1 MKSTFLPRLSLAR
14 GETPILPVHEPTG
27 PAIQLSDLPPHPDD
41 AFLSPDLP
49 RPRRWSSSDR
59 RSNSTSGAYSD
70 NISTTGSASK
80 LKPRALF
87 SGPPPP
93 IAASRVLY
101 RDEEDAISSAAAV
114 QSRGSPSLART
125 AINSVLFSRRVPSGT
140 REQSQNYELDTAWR
154 NLQRREKTLQEEL
167 QHFLDIQSAGLAG
180 TLDPAAARTPNSQST
195 PSEAGSSTPT
205 GTLYTAAS
213 ATRHSRIA
221 FDIPVSAV
229 QGGEVIPVRQPRQ
242 KPLGLRAARSG
253 LAKSMTL
260 LADLK
265 AEEDAELSSALSVR
279 KKALSQLRKLSARK
293 NGIIDELNAL
303 ESDENDPL
311 AKELRELGEEQV
323 AVTAEISELEER
335 LVGLRNRRRWLLR
348 RTDDVRNRRDAG
360 LSGYRGALGDVDGR
374 LTEILHRPPIMPL
387 AIEAL
392 GARPGSQQAREDT
405 SLTNLSLQEQSTRGE
420 EFLRMRPDRRTVD
433 MAKDWW
439 ESEVR
444 LLEAR
449 KTEID
454 RERSALEEG
463 VEVWRKTI
471 RLISD
476 FEKGLRNEMRGET
489 DSAGNGKAK
498 MQSPE
503 QAMHAQLDKLVEV
516 MAELQD
522 QLEGAEEKSWNLLIC
537 AIGAELEAFREA
549 DRVLREAL
557 RAAGFE
563 IEEAE
568 RLPIETFPIEA
579 SVSSVRAFAA
589 MSNAKKNSTDN
600 LLALDGDTSSRE
612 DNEVP
617 TDLLTSGHKDSHLVG
632 NLEAPSDSEV
642 DREDSENE
650 VPLEFLAE
658 HRRDDDDEIE

>member
-41 AFLSPDLP
+41 AFVSPDLS

-70 NISTTGSASK
+70 NVSTTGSASK

-87 SGPPPP
+87 YGPPPP

-101 RDEEDAISSAAAV
+101 RDEEDAISSAAVV

-125 AINSVLFSRRVPSGT
+125 AINSVLFSRGVPPGT

-154 NLQRREKTLQEEL
+154 NLQRREKALQEEL

-180 TLDPAAARTPNSQST
+180 NLDPDAARTPNSQST

-213 ATRHSRIA
+213 AVRHSRIT
-221 FDIPVSAV
+221 FDIPESAV

-279 KKALSQLRKLSARK
+279 KRALSQLRKLSARK

-303 ESDENDPL
+303 ESDEYDPL

-374 LTEILHRPPIMPL
+374 LTGILHRPPIMPL
-387 AIEAL
+387 ALEAL
-392 GARPGSQQAREDT
+392 GARSGSREDT
-405 SLTNLSLQEQSTRGE
+405 SLTGVSLQEQATRGE

-439 ESEVR
+439 ESEVQ

-476 FEKGLRNEMRGET
+476 FEKGLRSELRGET

-498 MQSPE
+498 MPSPE
-503 QAMHAQLDKLVEV
+503 QAMHAQLDKLGEV
-516 MAELQD
+516 MAELQS
-522 QLEGAEEKSWNLLIC
+522 QLQGAEEKSWNLLIC
-537 AIGAELEAFREA
+537 AIGAELEAFRVA
-549 DRVLREAL
+549 DLVLREAL

-568 RLPIETFPIEA
+568 PLPIEK
-579 SVSSVRAFAA
+579 SVGSVRPFPA
-589 MSNAKKNSTDN
+589 MSNANKNSTDN

-612 DNEVP
+612 NNEVP
-617 TDLLTSGHKDSHLVG
+617 TDLLTSSRNDSHLVG

>member
-41 AFLSPDLP
+41 AFVSPDLS

-70 NISTTGSASK
+70 NVSTTGSASK

-87 SGPPPP
+87 YGPPPP

-101 RDEEDAISSAAAV
+101 RDEEDAISSAAVV

-125 AINSVLFSRRVPSGT
+125 AINSVLFSRGVPPGT

-154 NLQRREKTLQEEL
+154 NLQRREKALQEEL

-180 TLDPAAARTPNSQST
+180 NLDPDAARTPNSQST

-213 ATRHSRIA
+213 AVRHSRIT
-221 FDIPVSAV
+221 FDIPESAV

-279 KKALSQLRKLSARK
+279 KRALSQLRKLSARK

-303 ESDENDPL
+303 ESDEYDPL

-374 LTEILHRPPIMPL
+374 LTGILHRPPIMPL
-387 AIEAL
+387 ALEAL
-392 GARPGSQQAREDT
+392 GARSGSREDT
-405 SLTNLSLQEQSTRGE
+405 SLTGVSLQEQATRGE

-439 ESEVR
+439 ESEVQ

-476 FEKGLRNEMRGET
+476 FEKGLRSELRGET

-498 MQSPE
+498 MPSPE
-503 QAMHAQLDKLVEV
+503 QAMHAQLDKLGEV
-516 MAELQD
+516 MAELQS
-522 QLEGAEEKSWNLLIC
+522 QLQGAEEKSWNLLIC
-537 AIGAELEAFREA
+537 AIGAELEAFRVA
-549 DRVLREAL
+549 DLVLREAL

-568 RLPIETFPIEA
+568 PLPIEK
-579 SVSSVRAFAA
+579 SVGSVRAFPA
-589 MSNAKKNSTDN
+589 MSNANKNSTDN

-612 DNEVP
+612 NNEVP
-617 TDLLTSGHKDSHLVG
+617 TDLLTSSRNDSHLVG